1 MNTGSMP
8 FTPPANDAGGGE
20 DVRVELRRDHDAAL
34 ADLEALRHEKDERRC
49 QDRLERLRQAWM
61 IHALAEETVIYRMLE
76 SVQSSERA
84 DERFIEHELVGGL
97 FEKLAQTRPGT
108 LEWHARL
115 NVVRD
120 LMKRHIETE
129 QADIFARLASR
140 LDAQGLREAGERFR
154 SAHRKL
160 AMLERLKA
168 A

>member
-1 MNTGSMP
+1 MNTGSP
-8 FTPPANDAGGGE
+8 PLTPPANDAGGAE

-49 QDRLERLRQAWM
+49 EDRLLRLRQAWM
-61 IHALAEETVIYRMLE
+61 THALAEESVIYRMLE

-84 DERFIEHELVGGL
+84 DERFIEHELLGGL
-97 FEKLAQTRPGT
+97 FEKLAQTRPNT

-120 LMKRHIETE
+120 LMLRHIETE
-129 QADIFARLASR
+129 QADVFARLAR
-140 LDAQGLREAGERFR
+140 QLDDEGLREAGERFR

-160 AMLERLKA
+160 EMLERLKA

>member
-1 MNTGSMP
+1 MP
-8 FTPPANDAGGGE
+8 FTPPANDAGGAE

-34 ADLEALRHEKDERRC
+34 ADLEALRREKDERRC
-49 QDRLERLRQAWM
+49 HDRLLRLRQAWM
-61 IHALAEETVIYRMLE
+61 THALAEETVIYRMLE

-97 FEKLAQTRPGT
+97 FEKLAQTRPNT

-120 LMKRHIETE
+120 LMVRHIESE
-129 QADIFARLASR
+129 QADIFARLAR
-140 LDAQGLREAGERFR
+140 QLDEEGLREAGERFR

-160 AMLERLKA
+160 EMLERLKA

>member
-1 MNTGSMP
+1 MNTGSLP
-8 FTPPANDAGGGE
+8 FTPPANDAGGAQ
-20 DVRVELRRDHDAAL
+20 DVRVELRKDHDAAL
-34 ADLEALRHEKDERRC
+34 ADLEVLRHEKDERRC

-61 IHALAEETVIYRMLE
+61 THALAEESVVYRMLE

-97 FEKLAQTRPGT
+97 FEKLAATRPGT

-120 LMKRHIETE
+120 LIVRHIETE
-129 QADIFARLASR
+129 QAEMFPRLARR
-140 LDAQGLREAGERFR
+140 LDEEGLRAAGERFR
-154 SAHRKL
+154 LAHRKL

>member
-1 MNTGSMP
+1 MP
-8 FTPPANDAGGGE
+8 SPPPANDAGGGE
-20 DVRVELRRDHDAAL
+20 DVRVELRKDHDAAL

-49 QDRLERLRQAWM
+49 QDRLLRLRQAWM

-76 SVQSSERA
+76 SAQSSERA

-97 FEKLAQTRPGT
+97 FEKLAQTRPHT

-120 LMKRHIETE
+120 LIVRHIETE
-129 QADIFARLASR
+129 QADIFARLSRR
-140 LDAQGLREAGERFR
+140 LDEEGLREVGERFR

-160 AMLERLKA
+160 EMLERLKA

>member
-8 FTPPANDAGGGE
+8 FTPPANDAGGAE

-34 ADLEALRHEKDERRC
+34 GELEALRHEKDERRC
-49 QDRLERLRQAWM
+49 QDRLGRLRQAWM
-61 IHALAEETVIYRMLE
+61 THALAEETVVYRMLE

-84 DERFIEHELVGGL
+84 DERFIEHEVVGGL
-97 FEKLAQTRPGT
+97 FEKLARTRPAT
-108 LEWHARL
+108 REWHARL

-120 LMKRHIETE
+120 LIVRHIETE
-129 QADIFARLASR
+129 QAEMFPRLAR
-140 LDAQGLREAGERFR
+140 QLDEEGLREAGERFR

-160 AMLERLKA
+160 EMLERLKA

>member
-20 DVRVELRRDHDAAL
+20 DVRVELRKDHDAAL

-49 QDRLERLRQAWM
+49 QARLLRLRQAWM

-115 NVVRD
+115 KVVRD
-120 LMKRHIETE
+120 LMVRHIECE
-129 QADIFARLASR
+129 QADLFPRLSR
-140 LDAQGLREAGERFR
+140 QLDEEGLREAGERFR
-154 SAHRKL
+154 MAHRKL
-160 AMLERLKA
+160 EMLEQAKA